1 MGGKETFENLTQMVD
16 HYQKESDGLV
26 TRLQIPVVKT
36 SGKVKYSVDA
46 EDFKTCKSGGWDAV
60 GVWGTVGC
68 LGHSQVS
75 GKLCYVGTWT
85 TAWGGWEEEC

>member
-36 SGKVKYSVDA
+36 SGKVEYSVDS
-46 EDFKTCKSGGWDAV
+46 EDFKTCKSVGWDAV
-60 GVWGTVGC
+60 GVWGTV
-68 LGHSQVS
+68 
-75 GKLCYVGTWT
+75 LCWDMDNCMGWVGRRMLNIDMSRY
-85 TAWGGWEEEC
+85 